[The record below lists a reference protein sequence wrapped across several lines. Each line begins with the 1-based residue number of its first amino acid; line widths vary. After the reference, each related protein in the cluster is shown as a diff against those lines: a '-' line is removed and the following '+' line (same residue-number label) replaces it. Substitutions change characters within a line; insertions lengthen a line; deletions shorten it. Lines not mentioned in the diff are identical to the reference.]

1 MAKYLFKANIFAK
14 LSEIVEADSEK
25 EVWDKIRNRK
35 SFEINQEVLNLYP
48 SSIEIRKIKDDQK
61 KEKNNMELKETVEL
75 MNSEDY
81 KERFVAEYHQVKIR
95 YEKLKN
101 FCNKIEVETMLG
113 KEVTKHDC
121 PLELLREQQKY
132 MGLYL
137 SVLEKRAL
145 IEKVVL

>member
-1 MAKYLFKANIFAK
+1 MAKYLFKSNISAQ
-14 LSEIVEADSEK
+14 LLEIVEANSEK

-35 SFEINQEVLNLYP
+35 SFEIKQEVLKVYP
-48 SSIEIRKIKDDQK
+48 SSIEITKIKEK
-61 KEKNNMELKETVEL
+61 KEKNNMELKETIEL
-75 MNSEDY
+75 MCSENY

-113 KEVTKHDC
+113 KEETKHDC

-137 SVLEKRAL
+137 SILEKRAL
-145 IEKVVL
+145 IENVEL

>member
-1 MAKYLFKANIFAK
+1 MEKYLCKSNIFAQ

-25 EVWDKIRNRK
+25 EVWNKIRNRT
-35 SFEINQEVLNLYP
+35 SFKIKQKALQVYP
-48 SSIEIRKIKDDQK
+48 ASIEIRKIKEK

-81 KERFVAEYHQVKIR
+81 KERFVADYRQVKIR

-145 IEKVVL
+145 IENIVL

>member
-1 MAKYLFKANIFAK
+1 MDKYLFKSNIFAR

-25 EVWDKIRNRK
+25 EVMDKIRNRK
-35 SFEINQEVLNLYP
+35 SFEIKQEVLKVYP
-48 SSIEIRKIKDDQK
+48 SSIEITKIKEK

-81 KERFVAEYHQVKIR
+81 KERFIAEYHQVKIR

-145 IEKVVL
+145 IENVEL

>member
-1 MAKYLFKANIFAK
+1 MAKYLFKSNIFAQ
-14 LSEIVEADSEK
+14 LSEIVEANSEK
-25 EVWDKIRNRK
+25 EVWNKIRNQK

-48 SSIEIRKIKDDQK
+48 SSIEIRKIKEK

-81 KERFVAEYHQVKIR
+81 KDRFIAEYHQVKIR

-137 SVLEKRAL
+137 SILEKRAL
-145 IEKVVL
+145 IENIVL

>member
-1 MAKYLFKANIFAK
+1 MAKYLFTSNIFAQ
-14 LSEIVEADSEK
+14 LQEIVEADSEK
-25 EVWDKIRNRK
+25 EVWNKIRNRK
-35 SFEINQEVLNLYP
+35 SFEIKRKALQFYP
-48 SSIEIRKIKDDQK
+48 ASIEIRKIKEK

-101 FCNKIEVETMLG
+101 FCNKIEVEEMLG

-137 SVLEKRAL
+137 SILEKRAL
-145 IEKVVL
+145 IENIVL

>member
-1 MAKYLFKANIFAK
+1 MGKYWFKSNIFAR
-14 LSEIVEADSEK
+14 LSEFVEADSEK
-25 EVWDKIRNRK
+25 EVMDKIRNRK
-35 SFEINQEVLNLYP
+35 SFEIKQEDLNVYP
-48 SSIEIRKIKDDQK
+48 SSIEIRKIKEK
-61 KEKNNMELKETVEL
+61 KDKNNMELKETVEL

-101 FCNKIEVETMLG
+101 FCNKIEVEEMLG

-121 PLELLREQQKY
+121 PLELLREQQEY

-145 IEKVVL
+145 IENVVL

>member
-1 MAKYLFKANIFAK
+1 MEKYLFKADICAE

-25 EVWDKIRNRK
+25 EVWNKIRNQK
-35 SFEINQEVLNLYP
+35 SFEIKQEVLNVYP
-48 SSIEIRKIKDDQK
+48 SSIEIRKIKEK

-81 KERFVAEYHQVKIR
+81 KERFVAEYRQVKIR

-145 IEKVVL
+145 IENIVL

>member
-1 MAKYLFKANIFAK
+1 
-14 LSEIVEADSEK
+14 
-25 EVWDKIRNRK
+25 
-35 SFEINQEVLNLYP
+35 
-48 SSIEIRKIKDDQK
+48 
-61 KEKNNMELKETVEL
+61 MELKETVEL

-81 KERFVAEYHQVKIR
+81 KERFVAEYHQVEIR

-113 KEVTKHDC
+113 EEVTKHDC

-145 IEKVVL
+145 IENVEL

>member
-1 MAKYLFKANIFAK
+1 MEKYLFKSNIFAT

-25 EVWDKIRNRK
+25 EVWNKIRNQK
-35 SFEINQEVLNLYP
+35 SFEIKQKALQIYP
-48 SSIEIRKIKDDQK
+48 ASIEIRKIKEK

-75 MNSEDY
+75 MDSEDY
-81 KERFVAEYHQVKIR
+81 KERFVAEYHQVEIR

-101 FCNKIEVETMLG
+101 FCNKIEVEEMLG

-121 PLELLREQQKY
+121 PLGLLREQQKY

-145 IEKVVL
+145 IENIVL

>member
-1 MAKYLFKANIFAK
+1 MAKYWFKSNVFAR

-25 EVWDKIRNRK
+25 EVMDKIRNRK
-35 SFEINQEVLNLYP
+35 SFEIKQEALQVYP
-48 SSIEIRKIKDDQK
+48 ASIEIRKIKEK

-81 KERFVAEYHQVKIR
+81 KERFIAEYHQVKIR

-113 KEVTKHDC
+113 KEETKHDC
-121 PLELLREQQKY
+121 PLGLLREQQEY

-145 IEKVVL
+145 IENVEL

>member
-1 MAKYLFKANIFAK
+1 MEKYLFKSNIFAQ

-25 EVWDKIRNRK
+25 EVWNKIRNRT
-35 SFEINQEVLNLYP
+35 SFEIKQKALQVYP
-48 SSIEIRKIKDDQK
+48 ASIEIRKIKEK

-81 KERFVAEYHQVKIR
+81 KERFVEEYRQVKIR

-145 IEKVVL
+145 IENIVL

>member
-1 MAKYLFKANIFAK
+1 MEKYLFKSNIFAQ

-25 EVWDKIRNRK
+25 EVWNKIRNRT
-35 SFEINQEVLNLYP
+35 SFEIKQKALQVYP
-48 SSIEIRKIKDDQK
+48 ASIEIRKIKEK

-75 MNSEDY
+75 MNSKDY

-145 IEKVVL
+145 IEKIVL

>member
-1 MAKYLFKANIFAK
+1 MTKYWFKSNIFAQ
-14 LSEIVEADSEK
+14 LSEIVEANSEK
-25 EVWDKIRNRK
+25 EVWNKIRNQK
-35 SFEINQEVLNLYP
+35 SFEINQEALRFYP
-48 SSIEIRKIKDDQK
+48 ASIEIRKIKEK
-61 KEKNNMELKETVEL
+61 KEENNMELKETVEL

-101 FCNKIEVETMLG
+101 FCNKIEVEEMLG

-137 SVLEKRAL
+137 SILEKRAL
-145 IEKVVL
+145 IENVEL

>member
-1 MAKYLFKANIFAK
+1 MAKYLFKANIFAQ

-25 EVWDKIRNRK
+25 EVWNKIRNRK
-35 SFEINQEVLNLYP
+35 SFEIKQKALQVYP
-48 SSIEIRKIKDDQK
+48 SSIEIRKIKEK

-75 MNSEDY
+75 MNSVDY
-81 KERFVAEYHQVKIR
+81 KDRFIAEYHQVKIR

-145 IEKVVL
+145 IENIVL

>member
-14 LSEIVEADSEK
+14 LSEIVEVDSEK
-25 EVWDKIRNRK
+25 EVWDKIKNRK
-35 SFEINQEVLNLYP
+35 SFEIKQEDLNIYP
-48 SSIEIRKIKDDQK
+48 SSIEIRKIKEK

-75 MNSEDY
+75 MNSDDY

-137 SVLEKRAL
+137 SILEKRAL
-145 IEKVVL
+145 IENVEL

>member
-1 MAKYLFKANIFAK
+1 MAKYLFKSNIFAQ

-25 EVWDKIRNRK
+25 EVWNKIRNRK

-48 SSIEIRKIKDDQK
+48 SSIEIRKIKEK
-61 KEKNNMELKETVEL
+61 KEKNNMESKETIES
-75 MNSEDY
+75 MCSYNY
-81 KERFVAEYHQVKIR
+81 KERFIAEYHQVKIR

-101 FCNKIEVETMLG
+101 FCNKIEVEEMLG

-137 SVLEKRAL
+137 SILERRAL
-145 IEKVVL
+145 IENVEL

>member
-1 MAKYLFKANIFAK
+1 MEKYWFTSNIFAR

-25 EVWDKIRNRK
+25 EVMDKIRNQK
-35 SFEINQEVLNLYP
+35 SFEIKQEVLKVYP
-48 SSIEIRKIKDDQK
+48 SSIEITKIKEK

-81 KERFVAEYHQVKIR
+81 KERFIAEYHQVKIR

-137 SVLEKRAL
+137 SILEKRAL
-145 IEKVVL
+145 IESIVL

>member
-1 MAKYLFKANIFAK
+1 MEKYLFKANIFAT
-14 LSEIVEADSEK
+14 LSEIVEANSEK
-25 EVWDKIRNRK
+25 EVWNKIRNQK
-35 SFEINQEVLNLYP
+35 SFEIKQKALQIYP
-48 SSIEIRKIKDDQK
+48 ASIEIIKIKEK

-75 MNSEDY
+75 MNSKDY

-137 SVLEKRAL
+137 SILEKRAL
-145 IEKVVL
+145 IENIVL

>member
-1 MAKYLFKANIFAK
+1 MDKYLFKANISTR

-25 EVWDKIRNRK
+25 EVMDKIRNRK
-35 SFEINQEVLNLYP
+35 SFEIKQEDLKVYP
-48 SSIEIRKIKDDQK
+48 ASIEITKIKEK
-61 KEKNNMELKETVEL
+61 KGKNNMELKETIEL
-75 MNSEDY
+75 MCSENY
-81 KERFVAEYHQVKIR
+81 KERFVAEYRQVKIR

-137 SVLEKRAL
+137 SILEKRAL
-145 IEKVVL
+145 IENVEL

>member
-1 MAKYLFKANIFAK
+1 MAKYLFKSNIFAQ

-25 EVWDKIRNRK
+25 EVMDKIKNRK
-35 SFEINQEVLNLYP
+35 SFEIKQEVLRLYP
-48 SSIEIRKIKDDQK
+48 SSIEIRKIKEK
-61 KEKNNMELKETVEL
+61 KEKSNMELKETVEL
-75 MNSEDY
+75 MNSVDY
-81 KERFVAEYHQVKIR
+81 KDRFIAEYHQVKIR

-145 IEKVVL
+145 IENVEL

>member
-1 MAKYLFKANIFAK
+1 MAKYLFKSNIFAQ

-25 EVWDKIRNRK
+25 EVMDKIRK
-35 SFEINQEVLNLYP
+35 QESFEIKQEVLRLYP
-48 SSIEIRKIKDDQK
+48 SSIEIRKIKEK
-61 KEKNNMELKETVEL
+61 KEENNMELKEKVEL

-81 KERFVAEYHQVKIR
+81 KERFIAEYHQVKIR

-137 SVLEKRAL
+137 SILEKRAL
-145 IEKVVL
+145 IENVEL

>member
-1 MAKYLFKANIFAK
+1 MAKYLFKANIFAQ

-25 EVWDKIRNRK
+25 EVMDKIRK
-35 SFEINQEVLNLYP
+35 QESFEIKQEVLRLYP
-48 SSIEIRKIKDDQK
+48 SSIEIRKIKEK

-75 MNSEDY
+75 MNSVDY
-81 KERFVAEYHQVKIR
+81 KDRFIAEYHQVKIR

-113 KEVTKHDC
+113 KEETKHDC
-121 PLELLREQQKY
+121 PLGLLREQQKY

-137 SVLEKRAL
+137 SILEKRAL
-145 IEKVVL
+145 IENVEL

>member
-1 MAKYLFKANIFAK
+1 MAKYLFKSNIFAQ

-35 SFEINQEVLNLYP
+35 SFEIKQKAFQIYP
-48 SSIEIRKIKDDQK
+48 ASIEIRKIKEK

-81 KERFVAEYHQVKIR
+81 KERFIAEYHQVKIR

-101 FCNKIEVETMLG
+101 FCNKIEVEEMLG

-137 SVLEKRAL
+137 SILEKRAL
-145 IEKVVL
+145 IENVEL

>member
-1 MAKYLFKANIFAK
+1 MAKYLFKSDIFAK

-48 SSIEIRKIKDDQK
+48 SSIEIRKIKEK
-61 KEKNNMELKETVEL
+61 KEKNNIELKETVEL
-75 MNSEDY
+75 MNYEDY

-137 SVLEKRAL
+137 SILEKRAL
-145 IEKVVL
+145 IENIVL

>member
-1 MAKYLFKANIFAK
+1 MAKYLFKSNIFAQ

-25 EVWDKIRNRK
+25 EVWNKIRNRT
-35 SFEINQEVLNLYP
+35 SFEIKQKALQVYP
-48 SSIEIRKIKDDQK
+48 SSIEIRKIKEK

-81 KERFVAEYHQVKIR
+81 KERFVAEYRQVKIR

-132 MGLYL
+132 MRLYL

-145 IEKVVL
+145 IENIVL

>member
-1 MAKYLFKANIFAK
+1 MEKYLFKSNIFAQ

-25 EVWDKIRNRK
+25 EVWNKIRNRT
-35 SFEINQEVLNLYP
+35 SFEIKQKALQVFP
-48 SSIEIRKIKDDQK
+48 ASIEIRKIKEK
-61 KEKNNMELKETVEL
+61 KEENNKELKEKVEL

-101 FCNKIEVETMLG
+101 FCNKIEVEEMLG

-145 IEKVVL
+145 IENIVL

>member
-1 MAKYLFKANIFAK
+1 MAKYLFKANIFAQ

-25 EVWDKIRNRK
+25 EVWNKIRNRK
-35 SFEINQEVLNLYP
+35 SFEIKQEDLRVYP
-48 SSIEIRKIKDDQK
+48 ASIEIRKIKEK

-113 KEVTKHDC
+113 KEVAKHDC
-121 PLELLREQQKY
+121 PLGLLREQQEY

-145 IEKVVL
+145 IENVEL

>member
-1 MAKYLFKANIFAK
+1 MEKYLFKSNIFAQ
-14 LSEIVEADSEK
+14 LSEVVEADSEK
-25 EVWDKIRNRK
+25 EVWNKIRNRT
-35 SFEINQEVLNLYP
+35 SFEIKQKALQVYP
-48 SSIEIRKIKDDQK
+48 ASIEIRKIKEK

-81 KERFVAEYHQVKIR
+81 KERFVAEYRQVKIR

-137 SVLEKRAL
+137 SILEKRAL
-145 IEKVVL
+145 IENIVL

>member
-1 MAKYLFKANIFAK
+1 MAKYLFTSNIFAR

-25 EVWDKIRNRK
+25 EVMDKIRNRE
-35 SFEINQEVLNLYP
+35 SFEIEQEVLKIYP
-48 SSIEIRKIKDDQK
+48 SSIEITKIKDDQK
-61 KEKNNMELKETVEL
+61 KEKNNIELKETVEL

-101 FCNKIEVETMLG
+101 FCNKIEVEEMLG
-113 KEVTKHDC
+113 EEVTKHDC

-145 IEKVVL
+145 IENIVL

>member
-1 MAKYLFKANIFAK
+1 MEKYWFTSNIFAR

-25 EVWDKIRNRK
+25 EVMDKIRNQK
-35 SFEINQEVLNLYP
+35 SFEIKQEDLKVYP
-48 SSIEIRKIKDDQK
+48 ESIEITKIKEK

-81 KERFVAEYHQVKIR
+81 KERFIAEYHQVKIR

-101 FCNKIEVETMLG
+101 FCNKIEVEEMLG

-145 IEKVVL
+145 IENVEL

>member
-1 MAKYLFKANIFAK
+1 MEKYLFTSNIFAR

-25 EVWDKIRNRK
+25 EVMDKIRNQK
-35 SFEINQEVLNLYP
+35 SFEIKQEDLNVYP
-48 SSIEIRKIKDDQK
+48 ASIEIRKIKK

-145 IEKVVL
+145 IENVEL